1 MKIETD
7 CFNNKKNAQE
17 LLIKFIEPLTE
28 YYSKGKAEL
37 NIGDTSAGYEQK
49 VVPME
54 AFVRPLWGLVPFWMG
69 GGVSKE
75 FEEIYLKGLTSGT
88 NPSSNEYWGGFK
100 DRDQRFVE
108 MAAISYGLLTVSD
121 KLWEPLTQEEKNNLS
136 EWLFKINQYELPDSN
151 WNFFV
156 VLVNL
161 ALKQLGRK
169 YSGEKLEYGLSRIE
183 DFYLGNGWYKDGHS
197 NNKDYYIS
205 FAIHFYSLIY
215 AKVMENEDPKRSK
228 LFKERAEEFA
238 HEFIY
243 WFEENG
249 AALPFGR
256 SLTYRFAQVSFW
268 GACIFAG
275 VYPFS
280 MGIMKGLIVR
290 NLVDWFD
297 SPIVDK
303 KGILTIGYKYPNI
316 HMSEGYNAPGSP
328 YWSLKTFI
336 ILALP
341 DDHEF
346 WKIKEEPLPK
356 LESIKTL
363 KYADMVVQR
372 RFNDVVAYVP
382 GRYAGRLQV
391 HDPSKYSKFAY
402 STKFGFSVPRTAN
415 SVQEAAP
422 DSMLAFEIDGY
433 IFNRRN
439 CEDFNIENNE
449 IYSRWSPFNGIMVE
463 TMLIPK
469 EDGHIRRHKVK
480 CDYECVAYDCGFSV
494 AITENGIYEENS
506 SEREAYV
513 NNSFSN
519 CKVVSVQGNGIGE
532 IIAAE
537 PNTNLIY
544 SKTKIPAVKYKL
556 HKGENI
562 IETEVITQVTK

>member
-1 MKIETD
+1 MKIKID
-7 CFNNKKNAQE
+7 CFNNKKEVQE
-17 LLIKFIEPLTE
+17 LFIKFIEPLKE
-28 YYSKGKAEL
+28 YYSREKAEL

-54 AFVRPLWGLVPFWMG
+54 GFARQLWGLVPFWMG
-69 GGVSKE
+69 GGVSEE
-75 FEEIYLKGLTSGT
+75 FEEIYLKGLASGT
-88 NPSSNEYWGGFK
+88 NPTSEEYWGGFK
-100 DRDQRFVE
+100 NRDQRFVE
-108 MAAISYGLLTVSD
+108 MAAIAYGLLMIPN
-121 KLWEPLTQEEKNNLS
+121 KLWEPLTQEEKNNLAK
-136 EWLFKINQYELPDSN
+136 WLFEINNYELPDSN
-151 WNFFV
+151 WNFFG

-161 ALKQLGRK
+161 TLKQLGQK
-169 YSGEKLEYGLSRIE
+169 YSREKLEYGLSRIE
-183 DFYLGNGWYKDGHS
+183 EFYLGNGWYRDGHS

-215 AKVMENEDPKRSK
+215 AKVMEKEDPTRSK
-228 LFKERAEEFA
+228 LFKERAGEFA

-280 MGIMKGLIVR
+280 IGVMKGLIVR
-290 NLVDWFD
+290 NLVYWFNSSILD
-297 SPIVDK
+297 RR
-303 KGILTIGYKYPNI
+303 GILTIGYKYPNI

-341 DDHEF
+341 DEHEF
-346 WKIKEEPLPK
+346 WKVKEEPLPK

-363 KYADMVVQR
+363 EYADMVIQR
-372 RFNDVVAYVP
+372 RLNDVVAYVP

-402 STKFGFSVPRTAN
+402 STKFGFSVSRTNN
-415 SVQEAAP
+415 SIQEAAP
-422 DSMLAFEIDGY
+422 DSMLSFEIDGY
-433 IFNRRN
+433 IFNRRS
-439 CEDFNIENNE
+439 CEEFKIENNK
-449 IYSRWSPFNGIMVE
+449 IYSRWSPFKGIIVE

-469 EDGHIRRHKVK
+469 EDGHIRRHKVI
-480 CDYECVAYDCGFSV
+480 CDYECIAYDSGFSV
-494 AITENGIYEENS
+494 AFTEDGMYKENLN
-506 SEREAYV
+506 ERDAYV
-513 NNSFSN
+513 SNSFSN
-519 CKVVSVQGNGIGE
+519 CKVVSLDGNGKGQ
-532 IIAAE
+532 IISAE

-544 SKTKIPAVKYKL
+544 SKTRIPSVKYVL

-562 IETEVITQVTK
+562 IETEVITQVTQ